1 MAKQAGGK
9 NGWLQAMQKIQGAA
23 GGRGRGAG
31 GMPTPAQIQA
41 MQVRGYLISPGTF
54 ADIKSTFFQN
64 SLPPGMLQQM
74 QRQMRGGGGIQE
86 MMKTLMQSQGGDQM
100 DLEEMQRMMG
110 QMGGLGGLG
119 GSSGGMPNMS
129 DMFKLMGMGRGGGGR

>member
-1 MAKQAGGK
+1 
-9 NGWLQAMQKIQGAA
+9 
-23 GGRGRGAG
+23 
-31 GMPTPAQIQA
+31 
-41 MQVRGYLISPGTF
+41 
-54 ADIKSTFFQN
+54 
-64 SLPPGMLQQM
+64 MLQQM
-74 QRQMRGGGGIQE
+74 QRQMRSGGGIQE

-119 GSSGGMPNMS
+119 GASGGMPNMG